1 MNDLPLNLTRRR
13 KEINFPFAPSPEIF
27 DLIVVRVQKIGL
39 LFCRLPV
46 YVYNPLVLGK
56 FIARIVIISNKAKL
70 ATMETSDANRNET
83 VNLTALLESVLFVAS
98 GPVSLQRLAKAL
110 ETSPAVVQSLLDSL
124 ADQYATRGLRLQ
136 WSGSDVQ
143 LTTAPESSD
152 VIERFLGLEL
162 TTRLS
167 QAALE
172 VLAIIAYMQP
182 ITRPQI
188 DQIRGVNSDG
198 SLRTLLSK
206 GLIEEI
212 GRQETPG
219 RPILYGSTPDC
230 LQHFGLTSVAE
241 LPELEEVIDEDETE
255 DDGA

>member
-1 MNDLPLNLTRRR
+1 
-13 KEINFPFAPSPEIF
+13 
-27 DLIVVRVQKIGL
+27 
-39 LFCRLPV
+39 
-46 YVYNPLVLGK
+46 
-56 FIARIVIISNKAKL
+56 
-70 ATMETSDANRNET
+70 METSDANRNET

-219 RPILYGSTPDC
+219 RPILYGSTPDF
-230 LQHFGLTSVAE
+230 LQHFGLNAVTE
-241 LPELEEVIDEDETE
+241 LPELEDISDEDETE

>member
-1 MNDLPLNLTRRR
+1 MNKSN
-13 KEINFPFAPSPEIF
+13 
-27 DLIVVRVQKIGL
+27 
-39 LFCRLPV
+39 
-46 YVYNPLVLGK
+46 GK
-56 FIARIVIISNKAKL
+56 
-70 ATMETSDANRNET
+70 NET

-98 GPVSLQRLAKAL
+98 GPVSISRLARAL
-110 ETSPAVVQSLLDSL
+110 ETTPAVVTNLLQSLETEYRS
-124 ADQYATRGLRLQ
+124 RGLRLQ
-136 WSGSDVQ
+136 WSGNDVQ

-172 VLAIIAYMQP
+172 VLAIVAYMQP

-212 GRQETPG
+212 GRMETPG
-219 RPILYGSTPDC
+219 RPILYGSTPEF
-230 LQHFGLTSVAE
+230 LQYFGLTTVAE
-241 LPELEEVIDEDETE
+241 LPELAETGDEDEAE
-255 DDGA
+255 DGEE